1 MSFSVVSGGIYRGS
15 TGALYE
21 RPWIDGRRTWRK
33 LSALTIRAAKLE
45 RAKKRS
51 DQGLSTI
58 GLAKNP
64 YGPIADSTVAA
75 LLDFYVKKGCP
86 RANHRARAG
95 RQLDDDLFRVKM
107 LQDFFGTRLATAVN
121 LSDCERYH
129 KWRRERLR
137 SGTGDRTVDLEL
149 TTLSAAFRCAI
160 RYQRETGIKTNPV
173 RENRVIFTDLEKV
186 RHARDVQPR
195 DADELHRIARYF
207 FDVRESEVLGWLMLF
222 QAFTGR
228 RINELVGLR
237 ADAKDEDQPGF
248 WDATS
253 LYFKRRISHKGT
265 AGFIKID
272 DPLRS
277 LMGAHRCWLRSR
289 YPKVNWYFPGPD
301 GLLHV
306 DKCSLTRGLARATAL
321 LELPHRTSHGLRSYH
336 VNVLRSDGIEDHEIA
351 LRIGQKSAGK
361 MIVDVYGERRP
372 DKIGFLPMKGPPAWE
387 EFSGLSPENIVRTQF
402 K

>member
-1 MSFSVVSGGIYRGS
+1 VNRFSAVSSGVYRGPG
-15 TGALYE
+15 GALYE
-21 RPWIDGRRTWRK
+21 RPWIEGRRTWRK

-45 RAKKRS
+45 LAKKRS
-51 DQGLSTI
+51 DHGLSVI
-58 GLAKNP
+58 GLAKSP
-64 YGPIADSTVAA
+64 YGPISDHTVAA
-75 LLDFYVKKGCP
+75 LLSFYVEKGCP
-86 RANHRARAG
+86 RVNHRP
-95 RQLDDDLFRVKM
+95 RQGKQLEEEIFRVGK
-107 LQDFFGTRLATAVN
+107 LKEFFGPRLAVSITAN
-121 LSDCERYH
+121 DCEKYH
-129 KWRRERLR
+129 QWRKTRIRR
-137 SGTGDRTVDLEL
+137 GTGDRTVDLEL
-149 TTLSAAFRCAI
+149 TALSAAFRCAI
-160 RYQRETGIKTNPV
+160 RHRPETGISSNPI
-173 RENRVIFTDLEKV
+173 RENRVRFTNSETV

-336 VNVLRSDGIEDHEIA
+336 VNVLRSDGQTRTNRW
-351 LRIGQKSAGK
+351 RIREYLKWLE
-361 MIVDVYGERRP
+361 VV
-372 DKIGFLPMKGPPAWE
+372 
-387 EFSGLSPENIVRTQF
+387 
-402 K
+402 